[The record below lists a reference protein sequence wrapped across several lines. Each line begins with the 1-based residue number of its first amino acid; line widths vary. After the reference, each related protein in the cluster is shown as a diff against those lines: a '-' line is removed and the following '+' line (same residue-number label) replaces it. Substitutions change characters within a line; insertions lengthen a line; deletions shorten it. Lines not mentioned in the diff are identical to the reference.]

1 MSNRSD
7 MREGDEHRCMK
18 IVDHVV
24 GYCALKFIC
33 EWLPWKQGENITYL
47 RAKFYVEMKGKT
59 DEVVVSRQQSSD
71 GAYLGYGKSIC

>member
-24 GYCALKFIC
+24 GYCALKIC
-33 EWLPWKQGENITYL
+33 EWLPWKQGENIKYL
-47 RAKFYVEMKGKT
+47 RAKF
-59 DEVVVSRQQSSD
+59 
-71 GAYLGYGKSIC
+71 